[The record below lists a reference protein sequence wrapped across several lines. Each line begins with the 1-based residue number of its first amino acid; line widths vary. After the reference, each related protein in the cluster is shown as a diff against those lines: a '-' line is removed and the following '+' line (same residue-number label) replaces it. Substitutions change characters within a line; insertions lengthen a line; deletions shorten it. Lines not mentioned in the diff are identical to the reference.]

1 MPHKKI
7 SVQEWGPYA
16 WYYFHIMS
24 YSFPDMNMNI
34 NMNKVHVSVHVSVQ
48 SIENKLNN
56 ITNKKKSIIDFYKI
70 ISNVLPCE
78 TCQNHYKKIMKVYP
92 LEYSNNL
99 TKNNLIHW
107 VLNIHNSV
115 NILTGKR
122 KYSIERLNKLYILPG
137 GKININHGF
146 MIKIIYFIVVSN
158 PSIKWIQLLFQNM
171 LITFPCMKCR
181 GVLKSLYSKKKYR
194 IDLLTLIKKWL
205 LMTKHKTI
213 IQLK

>member
-1 MPHKKI
+1 MPYKKI

-24 YSFPDMNMNI
+24 YSFPNMNI
-34 NMNKVHVSVHVSVQ
+34 NTVPISNT
-48 SIENKLNN
+48 ENKLNDD
-56 ITNKKKSIIDFYKI
+56 IIDKKKSIIDFYKI

-92 LEYSNNL
+92 LEYNDNL
-99 TKNNLIHW
+99 TKNHLIRW

-115 NILTGKR
+115 NIITGKR
-122 KYSIERLNKLYILPG
+122 KYSIDRLNKLYILPG
-137 GKININHGF
+137 GKININHSF
-146 MIKIIYFIVVSN
+146 MIKIIYFIIVSN
-158 PSIKWIQLLFQNM
+158 QSMKWVHRLFQNM
-171 LITFPCMKCR
+171 LITFPCNKCR
-181 GVLKSLYSKKKYR
+181 NVLKSLYSKKKYR
-194 IDLLTLIKKWL
+194 MDLLTLMKKWL